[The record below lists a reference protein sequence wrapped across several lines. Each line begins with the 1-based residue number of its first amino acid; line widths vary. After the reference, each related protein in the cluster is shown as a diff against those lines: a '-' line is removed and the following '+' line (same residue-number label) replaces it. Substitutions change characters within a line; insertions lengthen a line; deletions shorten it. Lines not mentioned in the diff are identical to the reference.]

1 MLHDDFF
8 ETVRGDRLTQDI
20 TIKWQLL
27 SGFQKTPTFPDHG
40 AHDEIVTT
48 TKRGNLVSTQT
59 NDYRRRSKNS
69 NQDTRR
75 QQNLHSVEG
84 INNTQITN
92 NRNATDFNLPPDD
105 PNEGTVRTDNNNPMP
120 LVEHLP
126 GHRQPTTAA
135 GRTRSGRA
143 VRKPQRLIIVK
154 QATSE
159 QNETIVDKLHALDY
173 VEQQRM
179 NDPVAYLSKAL
190 NIKDTMYYHEAVK
203 QPDARNFIQAII
215 TEMNQHIANKH
226 WSLINECDV
235 PQGTKIIPAVWSM
248 KRKRDIS
255 TREITK
261 YKARL
266 NVHGGKQEYGVNF
279 DETYSPV
286 VGWWVLRL
294 FFTIAILCNLHARQV
309 DFVLAYPQ
317 APIQYDMY
325 MALPKGIEAR
335 YGKRKV
341 LKLHKNLYGQKQA
354 GRQFH
359 HFARDNLI
367 KLGWNQ
373 SKIDECIF
381 YKDSSILLMYV
392 DDLIVLNKSNKVI
405 NDEIKTMR
413 TIFNMEDIG
422 NINDYL
428 GVKVSRTSRSINLTQ
443 PHLIEQLIA
452 DVKIKESVDPTKVPA
467 FCTRIIGRGLDQPP
481 YDPSLF
487 DYRLVIGK
495 LNYLEKT
502 TRPDISYAVH
512 QCARYCSNPRQNH
525 SKAVIHII
533 RYLKGTGDKGII
545 LRPLN
550 SLNIETFADVDW
562 AGNWNKDEAANDEAT
577 EKSRSGYVVRF
588 KNCVL
593 LYASKLQTLCALSTC
608 EAEYISLSEALR
620 ETIPVMELLKELKT
634 KNLGTYVSKSTIHC
648 TAFEDNSGAL
658 ELAMFPKIRPRTKHI
673 NIKYHHFRSA
683 VRTGEIS
690 VRAIDTK
697 QQLTDIFT
705 KPLDQNQ
712 FQFLRK
718 KLLGW

>member
-1 MLHDDFF
+1 
-8 ETVRGDRLTQDI
+8 
-20 TIKWQLL
+20 
-27 SGFQKTPTFPDHG
+27 
-40 AHDEIVTT
+40 
-48 TKRGNLVSTQT
+48 
-59 NDYRRRSKNS
+59 
-69 NQDTRR
+69 
-75 QQNLHSVEG
+75 
-84 INNTQITN
+84 
-92 NRNATDFNLPPDD
+92 
-105 PNEGTVRTDNNNPMP
+105 
-120 LVEHLP
+120 
-126 GHRQPTTAA
+126 
-135 GRTRSGRA
+135 
-143 VRKPQRLIIVK
+143 
-154 QATSE
+154 
-159 QNETIVDKLHALDY
+159 
-173 VEQQRM
+173 
-179 NDPVAYLSKAL
+179 
-190 NIKDTMYYHEAVK
+190 
-203 QPDARNFIQAII
+203 
-215 TEMNQHIANKH
+215 
-226 WSLINECDV
+226 
-235 PQGTKIIPAVWSM
+235 
-248 KRKRDIS
+248 
-255 TREITK
+255 
-261 YKARL
+261 
-266 NVHGGKQEYGVNF
+266 
-279 DETYSPV
+279 
-286 VGWWVLRL
+286 
-294 FFTIAILCNLHARQV
+294 
-309 DFVLAYPQ
+309 
-317 APIQYDMY
+317 
-325 MALPKGIEAR
+325 
-335 YGKRKV
+335 
-341 LKLHKNLYGQKQA
+341 
-354 GRQFH
+354 
-359 HFARDNLI
+359 
-367 KLGWNQ
+367 
-373 SKIDECIF
+373 
-381 YKDSSILLMYV
+381 MYV

-428 GVKVSRTSRSINLTQ
+428 GVKVSRTSGSINLTQ

-481 YDPSLF
+481 HDPSLF

-525 SKAVIHII
+525 SKEVIHII

-697 QQLTDIFT
+697 QQLADIFT